1 MTDPFDDWPPI
12 LGRCSN
18 CNGPALLSD
27 QRWWHD
33 GRGCNPRQYAEF
45 LPDPPSWSTRMQ
57 QPSVGRIVHYV
68 SFGTPGGEYGREC
81 RAAVITEVSPE
92 SKGEGREIVSLA
104 VLNPTGFFFNR
115 GCEHHEVPVDPD
127 PSAPQPGGGAL
138 NHPGGSWHW
147 PERAEA

>member
-1 MTDPFDDWPPI
+1 MP
-12 LGRCSN
+12 
-18 CNGPALLSD
+18 
-27 QRWWHD
+27 
-33 GRGCNPRQYAEF
+33 
-45 LPDPPSWSTRMQ
+45 

-68 SFGTPGGEYGREC
+68 SYGTPGGEYSKEC

-115 GCEHHEVPVDPD
+115 GCEHHEVAVEPD
-127 PSAPQPGGGAL
+127 PMPPQPGGGAL

-147 PERAEA
+147 PEPDESPTSYSDGPALPCQDCGGGRECARCEGRGHLDGERCPACESLGVCATCRTDNA